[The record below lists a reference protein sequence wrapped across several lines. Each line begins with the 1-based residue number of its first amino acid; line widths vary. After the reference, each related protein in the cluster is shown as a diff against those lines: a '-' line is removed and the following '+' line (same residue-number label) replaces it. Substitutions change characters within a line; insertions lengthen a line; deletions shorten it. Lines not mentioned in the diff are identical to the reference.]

1 MYVSSPR
8 FTILEKPPEADH
20 ISSWT
25 GLALLM
31 TKRFQ
36 PGLLALPTLDE
47 QQRCDDFHSTL
58 LTPPAEES
66 TVDCHGLPAEAW
78 GSAPTSPEDSDDSS
92 DMYSPYGPPRRGGRF
107 PPAHNRTPNWPPP
120 GPHRTPNRPP
130 PGHHRTPNRPPR
142 GHHNRTPNRPPH
154 PHPSRSPGPVDPRCG
169 YWNGNDRLYGSSRE
183 TFLDGPNGEKFH
195 QTHTI
200 FERPV
205 VRLPPQNTAPRS
217 SLRRSGYSLKDLLPM
232 DVTCSHQ
239 PFGQELYVARRSAPV
254 PIPSLRDFNE
264 YRPDQRRQGAE
275 VGAQPEPFTIRPLRD
290 YDEYSPDQRHHAAE
304 VRAPHA
310 PRPVMVPPPP
320 QMVPAP
326 VLPPQPVPVMV
337 PPPPPIIVDT
347 PLRSMWT
354 KNIVPMLG
362 QNTIVQ
368 QRTSPD
374 AVAPSLLNSAT
385 RNSSRDSGF
394 GDDTAARN
402 TGVTPPDSVNG
413 EMAGDRMSI
422 SPEPVAVT
430 DAPEQLVA
438 AVDDRQQARAQDV
451 HQYEPEEPKPQLPP
465 VPHLGQASKNNT
477 ANEPE
482 VIDLCSSDEEGEL
495 TTTASSASQVAKGA
509 DHQAAQPEAP
519 KLDKPAKRTYAENM
533 ALVQQHLIAETE
545 AARQL
550 GRKKAMQEHGPTSA
564 AASTESIWG
573 VAPAARPSISRQ
585 SSVAS
590 SFSSTSLSS
599 SSTYASTKSSSSTFD
614 YSRSR
619 YRHARD
625 RSRER
630 RRYRRSRSRGGR
642 SRSRSRRSST
652 TPQPKK
658 WVQPSPPRRFKAS
671 PVRPRKVEK
680 KKPEPSRRVRS
691 RSPTIEKR
699 KAGQP
704 PKISDVFGNN
714 DSDDE
719 ALLNRS
725 ITPPARIQ
733 INVKSSFRPR

>member
-1 MYVSSPR
+1 MD
-8 FTILEKPPEADH
+8 I
-20 ISSWT
+20 
-25 GLALLM
+25 
-31 TKRFQ
+31 
-36 PGLLALPTLDE
+36 GLLPLPTFDE

-92 DMYSPYGPPRRGGRF
+92 DMYSPYGPPRR
-107 PPAHNRTPNWPPP
+107 
-120 GPHRTPNRPP
+120 
-130 PGHHRTPNRPPR
+130 
-142 GHHNRTPNRPPH
+142 
-154 PHPSRSPGPVDPRCG
+154 
-169 YWNGNDRLYGSSRE
+169 NDRLYGTSRE

-205 VRLPPQNTAPRS
+205 VRRPRQNTAPRS
-217 SLRRSGYSLKDLLPM
+217 SLGRSGYSLKDLLPM

-290 YDEYSPDQRHHAAE
+290 YDEYSPDKRHHAAE
-304 VRAPHA
+304 VGALHA

-326 VLPPQPVPVMV
+326 VLPPQPFPVMV

-347 PLRSMWT
+347 PLRPMWT

-362 QNTIVQ
+362 ENTIVE
-368 QRTSPD
+368 QRASPD

-430 DAPEQLVA
+430 DATEQLVA

-465 VPHLGQASKNNT
+465 VPHLGQASKNNAT
-477 ANEPE
+477 NEPE

-509 DHQAAQPEAP
+509 DHQPAPLEAP

-564 AASTESIWG
+564 AASTESISG
-573 VAPAARPSISRQ
+573 VAPATRPSISRQ

-630 RRYRRSRSRGGR
+630 RRYRRSRSRGGISR

-699 KAGQP
+699 KTGQP

-719 ALLNRS
+719 ALLNRP

-733 INVKSSFRPR
+733 INVKPSFRPGKAIAVLLLIVCLVLLHLILQLMLLPHP